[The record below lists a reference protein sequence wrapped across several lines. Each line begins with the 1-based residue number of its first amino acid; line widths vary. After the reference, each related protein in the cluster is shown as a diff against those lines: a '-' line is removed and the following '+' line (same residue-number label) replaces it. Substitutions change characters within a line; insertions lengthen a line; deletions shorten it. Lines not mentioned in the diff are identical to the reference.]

1 MHFTLENEYI
11 TLSQLLKACDVLPS
25 GGMVKAYLADHY
37 VLVNGEKEN
46 RRGRKLY
53 ANDVVEIDDKRI
65 SLEKSMPSCFVR
77 MICFYFN
84 NRHVLGVVLL
94 IWNS

>member
-11 TLSQLLKACDVLPS
+11 TLSQLLKACDVLPT

-53 ANDVVEIDDKRI
+53 SNDVVEIDDKRI
-65 SLEKSMPSCFVR
+65 
-77 MICFYFN
+77 
-84 NRHVLGVVLL
+84 L
-94 IWNS
+94 IQ